1 MRVSK
6 VVSKVFFLKSSWFLP
21 RAENMRSNPP
31 VLAGQTKMGR
41 RLGTARRVSP
51 KAPGWAMASHGPSR
65 PWMGA
70 RREFLIVYNSGF
82 PPDGCQRAEI
92 KAGEH

>member
-1 MRVSK
+1 M
-6 VVSKVFFLKSSWFLP
+6 
-21 RAENMRSNPP
+21 
-31 VLAGQTKMGR
+31 
-41 RLGTARRVSP
+41 TARRVRP

-70 RREFLIVYNSGF
+70 RREFLMVYNSRF
-82 PPDGCQRAEI
+82 PPDGCERAEI